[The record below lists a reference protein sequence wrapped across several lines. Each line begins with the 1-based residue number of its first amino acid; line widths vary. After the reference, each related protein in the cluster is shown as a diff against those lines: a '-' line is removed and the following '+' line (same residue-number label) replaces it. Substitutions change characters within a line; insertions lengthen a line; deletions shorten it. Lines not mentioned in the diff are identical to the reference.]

1 MLTIDTTRFSLLEL
15 EGFGYL
21 LPGHEVSHIA
31 LRDTIVR
38 AADTTSGIIGHL
50 PLQQK
55 ELPLYVPNGRLRLL
69 DYLPEERR
77 FVACLN
83 SHGAQIAV
91 ACDAIRPFIPGS
103 DHLRQ
108 PLPVAQALHNSPLR
122 ELLLDGER
130 IYFLTDTAAL
140 ITHLSTQSVDLHEPE
155 STRLAAEG

>member
-1 MLTIDTTRFSLLEL
+1 MLTIDATRFSLLEL
-15 EGFGYL
+15 EGFRYL
-21 LPGHEVSHIA
+21 LPGNEVSHIA

-38 AADTTSGIIGHL
+38 AADTSSGVIGHL
-50 PLQQK
+50 NLQEN

-83 SHGAQIAV
+83 SNGEQIAV
-91 ACDAIRPFIPGS
+91 ACDAIRPFTPGN

-122 ELLLDGER
+122 ELLLDGEHL
-130 IYFLTDTAAL
+130 YFLTNTAAL

-155 STRLAAEG
+155 STRLATQG